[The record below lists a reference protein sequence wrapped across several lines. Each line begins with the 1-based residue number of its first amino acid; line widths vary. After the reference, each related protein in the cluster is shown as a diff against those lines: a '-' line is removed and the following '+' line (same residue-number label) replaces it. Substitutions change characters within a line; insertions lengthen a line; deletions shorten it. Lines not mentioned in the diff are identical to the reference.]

1 MKTIE
6 LGVIEL
12 GSKVIVTDPCYGF
25 GGVELIHTKKGK
37 YHCFAYEINESG
49 WGNRIAALRVV
60 HEDFVNKCFNIDY
73 DNEIA
78 VSGVDSGQ
86 CGFFD
91 YDYYKKHHGQY
102 IVDDE
107 MDEDWYH
114 KVCNITCNNPC
125 AGTIDNKAVVSES
138 GYGDGCYAAF
148 GAYDGEELIAM
159 ELCYI
164 LDED

>member
-12 GSKVIVTDPCYGF
+12 GSKVIVTDPCYGLLATSL
-25 GGVELIHTKKGK
+25 VKKVKKGK
-37 YHCFAYEINESG
+37 YICTAYETKDS

-60 HEDFVNKCFNIDY
+60 HEYFVNKYFNIDY
-73 DNEIA
+73 NNEIA

-91 YDYYKKHHGQY
+91 YDYYKKHHGTN

-114 KVCNITCNNPC
+114 RVCECTTQIPY
-125 AGTIDNKAVVSES
+125 AGTIDNKCVVSES